1 MCLILFA
8 SGIGKNLSWSLTLLN
23 VPARLAGVAP
33 HHGPAWQSHAAGCLE
48 GTVSCGEGGG

>member
-1 MCLILFA
+1 MCLILFV
-8 SGIGKNLSWSLTLLN
+8 SGIGKNLSWFLTLLN

-33 HHGPAWQSHAAGCLE
+33 HHGPAWQSHADGCLE